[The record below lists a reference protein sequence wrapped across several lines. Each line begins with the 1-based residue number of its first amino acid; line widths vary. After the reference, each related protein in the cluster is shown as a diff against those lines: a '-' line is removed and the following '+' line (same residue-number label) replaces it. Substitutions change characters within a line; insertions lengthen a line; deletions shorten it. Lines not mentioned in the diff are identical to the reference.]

1 MPICAA
7 LGKTSLI
14 STVWKLKI
22 IIVNVCRKAGRVEDV
37 YQMSDLLSSDELDIL
52 EEAAQALLEEFNSEE
67 LIEEAAK
74 KRQ

>member
-1 MPICAA
+1 MQ
-7 LGKTSLI
+7 LRGKTSLI
-14 STVWKLKI
+14 GTVWGLKI
-22 IIVNVCRKAGRVEDV
+22 IIANFCRKAGRVEDV

-67 LIEEAAK
+67 LIEEAAQ